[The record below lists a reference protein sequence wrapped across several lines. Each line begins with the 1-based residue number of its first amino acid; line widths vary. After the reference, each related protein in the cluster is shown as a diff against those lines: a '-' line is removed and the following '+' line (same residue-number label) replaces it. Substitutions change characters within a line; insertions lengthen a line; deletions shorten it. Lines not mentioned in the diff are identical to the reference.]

1 MNQQNKYSPSST
13 ASNLNPQNQ
22 NNRSKSQLGLEKTH
36 STQGNVLNQSTPHLN
51 LNNQHDS
58 SNLLSPVNPLSMIN
72 NQTHLDISKS
82 MDLQHFSPNALI
94 QSCLTFNGEQMDE
107 DINFLSQAMQPDK
120 IFDLPM
126 ALHKVQK
133 AFQNSNQNALKLK
146 ETLEFVLQRE
156 QKVIEKYEKLRKSNQ
171 ALEVR
176 CEQEAVQQK
185 QSFKEQLMHFTQ
197 SVNQLQGQV
206 QERDQ
211 ALDKLKHQMF
221 QLQRQNSDFKG
232 QIEVSND
239 QQNIA
244 ENQKQLLQNQ
254 LQRKLKDFEDL
265 RSQFDQLLAQENQSS
280 KELDQIQKQSKREE
294 QKLKQL
300 LDEKSILLLVQ
311 QKETDCA
318 QQEKKIAQDQLEKIM
333 IDLQRVKGSV
343 KEELERKY
351 YDLYEQKKVRDK
363 ENDEMR
369 FQLEAK
375 NDVIRQLEKQYQ
387 KAKKEQDR
395 LQEQIQCI
403 KKDIFKVN
411 ESNREAMILQ
421 RETFEKRMHEM
432 EEEVTKVSL
441 DRYKVE
447 LEQKQRFLKMTKKY
461 DEQMRDMRHCLGYVF
476 GRIGLQDVPD
486 FLKEDL
492 AASISEAYK
501 HELNM
506 RRGLHN
512 QLQEIKG
519 NIRVLCR
526 VRPLL
531 QHEYKGR
538 KKAQS
543 LKIVNQHR
551 LTVTNEQST
560 KEQHF
565 QFDRVFEPSIRQ
577 NEVSEE
583 ISHLVLS
590 SLDGFNVCVMAYGQT
605 GSGKTF
611 TMIGD
616 DDNPGLYFTAVDTLF
631 EVIND
636 RKKLIDYE
644 IGVSIVEIYN
654 ETLRDLLTIKGQQPG
669 QLIKL
674 RDNGD
679 GETYSDQVVKKVQ
692 SRNQILQ
699 CLRDACLN
707 RTVGVTHY
715 NEQSSRSHFVFTLY
729 LTGRHK
735 TSKEVFKGRLNLID
749 LAGSE
754 RILKSQAQ
762 GDRIKEALNI
772 NQSLTTLGKV
782 FLALL
787 NKASHVPYRDSK
799 LTHYLKDSLG
809 GESKTMLIVQVSPNL
824 NDYGETLSSLNF
836 GQRVSCIEKGQI
848 RATIESPNKP
858 VNPSMIGKRSKSQ
871 NKIVEYEIP
880 PYKSVTPQNK
890 SFLGAGY
897 NSFQ

>member
-1 MNQQNKYSPSST
+1 
-13 ASNLNPQNQ
+13 
-22 NNRSKSQLGLEKTH
+22 
-36 STQGNVLNQSTPHLN
+36 
-51 LNNQHDS
+51 
-58 SNLLSPVNPLSMIN
+58 
-72 NQTHLDISKS
+72 

-369 FQLEAK
+369 FQLDAK

-395 LQEQIQCI
+395 LQEYIQCI

-461 DEQMRDMRHCLGYVF
+461 DEQLRDMRHCLGYVF

-492 AASISEAYK
+492 AASISEVRIENKELVKAMSSFERFIQNLRDNKQLNDDTQQIQIQYDQLLKAYK

-538 KKAQS
+538 KKAQ
-543 LKIVNQHR
+543 
-551 LTVTNEQST
+551 
-560 KEQHF
+560 
-565 QFDRVFEPSIRQ
+565 VFEPSIRQ

>member
-1 MNQQNKYSPSST
+1 
-13 ASNLNPQNQ
+13 
-22 NNRSKSQLGLEKTH
+22 
-36 STQGNVLNQSTPHLN
+36 
-51 LNNQHDS
+51 
-58 SNLLSPVNPLSMIN
+58 
-72 NQTHLDISKS
+72 

-492 AASISEAYK
+492 AASISEVRIENKELVKAMSSFERFIQNLRDNKQLNDDTQQIQIQYDQLLKAYK

-538 KKAQS
+538 KKAQ
-543 LKIVNQHR
+543 
-551 LTVTNEQST
+551 
-560 KEQHF
+560 
-565 QFDRVFEPSIRQ
+565 VFEPSIRQ